1 MSSNMKAMLEKAG
14 PGTGQVNL
22 GGVLTMIMVVIAW
35 AVNEY
40 TSVTA
45 PDYVWTA
52 VTGIVLYAGQ
62 YWHGP
67 NRAAGHF

>member
-1 MSSNMKAMLEKAG
+1 MMDMKGMLEAAG

-22 GGVLTMIMVVIAW
+22 GGVLTMVMVVVAW

-40 TSVTA
+40 TSIEA

-52 VTGIVLYAGQ
+52 VTGIVLYVGQ

-67 NRAAGHF
+67 TKSS